1 MEEVRTN
8 GASITLFMYTWRKT
22 SWRRDCTREKS
33 SIPPFFSIFP
43 FLEKRIKE
51 EFSAHNRETH
61 GRVFLCRVF
70 FMLAQLKITL
80 NHSVLLSNTQER
92 EDWVILHQGK
102 SLICKSKFF
111 HSWGMTQTGGLNG
124 HFWPIIAE
132 SESFALFILVP
143 EGAPTNLSTLPANTT
158 AITVKWLPVAE
169 EERNGYI
176 LGYWVSISNITGEF
190 IKNVSV
196 YGSDMLT
203 TTVGG
208 LDIWTNYSVQVLAFN
223 VKGNGPWS
231 NVTRGITDEEG
242 R

>member
-1 MEEVRTN
+1 MVEYSYV
-8 GASITLFMYTWRKT
+8 
-22 SWRRDCTREKS
+22 
-33 SIPPFFSIFP
+33 
-43 FLEKRIKE
+43 
-51 EFSAHNRETH
+51 
-61 GRVFLCRVF
+61 VF
-70 FMLAQLKITL
+70 FFYASTIKNCIKPQC
-80 NHSVLLSNTQER
+80 SPSNKQER

-124 HFWPIIAE
+124 HFWPVIAE

-143 EGAPTNLSTLPANTT
+143 EGAPINLSTLPANTT
-158 AITVKWLPVAE
+158 AITVKWPPVAE

>member
-1 MEEVRTN
+1 M
-8 GASITLFMYTWRKT
+8 L
-22 SWRRDCTREKS
+22 TRLKIS
-33 SIPPFFSIFP
+33 
-43 FLEKRIKE
+43 L
-51 EFSAHNRETH
+51 NH
-61 GRVFLCRVF
+61 GVLCRTRNNV
-70 FMLAQLKITL
+70 KIEWSYTKGRAKKQ
-80 NHSVLLSNTQER
+80 VL
-92 EDWVILHQGK
+92 
-102 SLICKSKFF
+102 
-111 HSWGMTQTGGLNG
+111 HSWGVTQTGGLNS
-124 HFWPIIAE
+124 HFWPIE
-132 SESFALFILVP
+132 SWVRIVCSFHLVP
-143 EGAPTNLSTLPANTT
+143 EGAPINLSTLPANTT
-158 AITVKWLPVAE
+158 AITVKWPPVAE